1 MNEKHRI
8 CTKCV
13 MDTTDPD
20 ITFDEFG
27 VCNHCTHYD
36 KQMDQLPKGKEAQK
50 ILNKLIE
57 QIKRD
62 GQSNEYDCIIGL
74 SGGVDSTYVAY
85 LVKEKFGLRPLAVH
99 LDNGWNSELSVIN
112 MENIVKKLD
121 IDLYTHV
128 IDWEEFKDIQLSFL
142 KSSTPDSEVPSDHAI
157 FSVLRQI
164 AKKYKI
170 KHVINGINVKTESH
184 HALSW
189 SQGHSDFGYIKG
201 VQKMFGINKI
211 KTFPHGNRLT
221 ILEDIFSK
229 KWINILNYI
238 DYDKNEAKNIITE
251 KLNWKDYGGKHY
263 ESIYTKFFQGYILPQ
278 KFGYD
283 KRKMHLSSLICAGV
297 FTREAA
303 LKELEQPPYPIQEQ
317 LDDREYLI
325 KKFKITPEEF
335 EEIMN
340 RPAKTYY
347 DYPSYYGKILKSR
360 HLPKIKKI
368 LKFIFNRSK
377 SDEKS

>member
-1 MNEKHRI
+1 MSEKYRI
-8 CTKCV
+8 CNKCV

-20 ITFDEFG
+20 ITFNEVG
-27 VCNHCTHYD
+27 VCNHCTHYE
-36 KQMDQLPKGKEAQK
+36 KQMDQLPKGKEAQD
-50 ILNKLIE
+50 ILNNLIE
-57 QIKRD
+57 QIKKD

-157 FSVLRQI
+157 FSVLRQV
-164 AKKYKI
+164 AKKHKI
-170 KHVINGINVKTESH
+170 KHVINGINIKTESH

-201 VQKMFGINKI
+201 IQKKFGSKKI

-221 ILEDIFSK
+221 IFEDIFSR
-229 KWINILNYI
+229 KWVNILNFI
-238 DYDKNEAKNIITE
+238 DYDKDEAKRLITE

-297 FTREAA
+297 VTREDA
-303 LKELEQPPYPIQEQ
+303 LDELEQPPYPVQEQ

-325 KKFKITPEEF
+325 KKFKITLELF

-340 RPAKTYY
+340 RPVKSYY
-347 DYPSYYGKILKSR
+347 DYPSYYGKILKSKY
-360 HLPKIKKI
+360 LPKIKKTI
-368 LKFIFNRSK
+368 KFVMNSSK
-377 SDEKS
+377 SQGDS

>member
-1 MNEKHRI
+1 
-8 CTKCV
+8 

-20 ITFDEFG
+20 ITFNEEG
-27 VCNHCTHYD
+27 VCNHCLHYD
-36 KQMDQLPKGKEAQK
+36 VQMNQLPKGKQAQK
-50 ILNKLIE
+50 MLDDLISR
-57 QIKRD
+57 IKKD
-62 GQSNEYDCIIGL
+62 GKSKNYDCIIGL
-74 SGGVDSTYVAY
+74 SGGVDSTFVAY

-201 VQKMFGINKI
+201 VQKMFGTKKI

-221 ILEDIFSK
+221 IIEDVFSE

-238 DYDKNEAKNIITE
+238 DYDKNEAKQIITE

-297 FTREAA
+297 NTREEA
-303 LKELEQPPYPIQEQ
+303 LNELEQPPYPIQEQ
-317 LDDREYLI
+317 LDDKEYLI

-360 HLPKIKKI
+360 FLPKIKKA
-368 LKFIFNRSK
+368 LKFILVKSK
-377 SDEKS
+377 

>member
-1 MNEKHRI
+1 MIVSEKYKI
-8 CTKCV
+8 CAKCV

-20 ITFDEFG
+20 ITFNFEG

-36 KQMDQLPKGKEAQK
+36 KQMNQLPKGKQAQVM
-50 ILNKLIE
+50 LDDLIFR
-57 QIKRD
+57 IKKD
-62 GQSNEYDCIIGL
+62 GKSKEYDCVIGL

-201 VQKMFGINKI
+201 VQKMFGTKKI

-221 ILEDIFSK
+221 IIEDIFSE

-238 DYDKNEAKNIITE
+238 DYDKNEAKQIITE

-283 KRKMHLSSLICAGV
+283 KRKMHLSSLICAGGY
-297 FTREAA
+297 TREEA
-303 LKELEQPPYPIQEQ
+303 LNELKQPPYPIQEQ
-317 LDDREYLI
+317 LDDKEYLI

-340 RPAKTYY
+340 RPVKTYY

-360 HLPKIKKI
+360 FLPKIKKA
-368 LKFIFNRSK
+368 LKFILVKSK
-377 SDEKS
+377 

>member
-1 MNEKHRI
+1 MSQKYRT

-20 ITFDEFG
+20 ITFNEEG
-27 VCNHCTHYD
+27 ICNHCKQYS
-36 KQMDQLPKGKEAQK
+36 KQMNQLPKGDQAQEM
-50 ILNKLIE
+50 LDDLISR
-57 QIKRD
+57 IKNAGKSKD
-62 GQSNEYDCIIGL
+62 YDCVIGL

-201 VQKMFGINKI
+201 VQKMFGTKKI

-221 ILEDIFSK
+221 IIEDVFSK

-238 DYDKNEAKNIITE
+238 DYDKNEAKKIITE

-263 ESIYTKFFQGYILPQ
+263 ESIYTKFFQGYILTQ

-297 FTREAA
+297 LSRAEA
-303 LKELEQPPYPIQEQ
+303 LKELEEPPYPIQDQ

-325 KKFKITPEEF
+325 KKFNITPEEF

-360 HLPKIKKI
+360 FLPKIKKA
-368 LKFIFNRSK
+368 LKFILVKSK
-377 SDEKS
+377 SDVNS

>member
-1 MNEKHRI
+1 MI
-8 CTKCV
+8 CAKCV

-20 ITFDEFG
+20 ITFNEVG

-36 KQMDQLPKGKEAQK
+36 KQMDQLPKGKEAQE

-57 QIKRD
+57 QIKKD
-62 GQSNEYDCIIGL
+62 GRSNDYDCIIGL

-85 LVKEKFGLRPLAVH
+85 LVKEKFGLKPLAVH

-170 KHVINGINVKTESH
+170 KHVINGINIKTESH

-201 VQKMFGINKI
+201 IQKMFGTKKI

-221 ILEDIFSK
+221 VFEDVFSK

-238 DYDKNEAKNIITE
+238 DYDKNEAKRIITE

-297 FTREAA
+297 VTREEA

-335 EEIMN
+335 EAIMN

-360 HLPKIKKI
+360 FLPKIKKI
-368 LKFIFNRSK
+368 IKFILNRSK
-377 SDEKS
+377 SDDNS

>member
-1 MNEKHRI
+1 MSEKYTM

-20 ITFDEFG
+20 IIFDDQG
-27 VCNHCTHYD
+27 VCNHCLHYD
-36 KQMDQLPKGKEAQK
+36 KQIKQLPKGKEAERA
-50 ILNKLIE
+50 LNELIE
-57 QIKRD
+57 KIKSD
-62 GQSNEYDCIIGL
+62 GKSSDYDCIIGL

-85 LVKEKFGLRPLAVH
+85 LVKQKFGLRPLAVH

-142 KSSTPDSEVPSDHAI
+142 KSSTPDSEVPTDHAI

-164 AKKYKI
+164 AKKYNI
-170 KHVINGINVKTESH
+170 KHVINGINIKTESH

-189 SQGHSDFGYIKG
+189 SQGHSDYGYIKG
-201 VQKMFGINKI
+201 IQKIFGTKKI

-221 ILEDIFSK
+221 IFEDIFSK

-238 DYDKNEAKNIITE
+238 DYDKNEAKKIITE
-251 KLNWKDYGGKHY
+251 KLDWKDYGGKHY
-263 ESIYTKFFQGYILPQ
+263 ESIYTKFFQGYILPT

-283 KRKMHLSSLICAGV
+283 KRKMHLSSLICAGLI
-297 FTREAA
+297 TREEAIN
-303 LKELEQPPYPIQEQ
+303 ELNQPPYPVNEQ

-325 KKFKITPEEF
+325 KKFKISEEEF

-340 RPAKTYY
+340 RPIKTYY
-347 DYPSYYGKILKSR
+347 HYPSYYGKILKSKYLHR
-360 HLPKIKKI
+360 IKKTV
-368 LKFIFNRSK
+368 KFILNNKETES
-377 SDEKS
+377 

>member
-1 MNEKHRI
+1 MIREYKV
-8 CTKCV
+8 CSKCV

-20 ITFDEFG
+20 ITFNLEG

-36 KQMDQLPKGKEAQK
+36 KQMNQLPKGKQAQE
-50 ILNKLIE
+50 ILDDLISR
-57 QIKRD
+57 IKKE
-62 GQSNEYDCIIGL
+62 GKSKEYDCVIGL
-74 SGGVDSTYVAY
+74 SGGVDSTFVAY
-85 LVKEKFGLRPLAVH
+85 LVKEKFCLRPLAVH

-128 IDWEEFKDIQLSFL
+128 IDWEEFRDIQLSFL
-142 KSSTPDSEVPSDHAI
+142 KASTPDSEVPSDHAI

-170 KHVINGINVKTESH
+170 KNVINGINIKTESH

-201 VQKMFGINKI
+201 VQKKFGTKKI

-221 ILEDIFSK
+221 IIEDVFSK
-229 KWINILNYI
+229 KWISILNYI
-238 DYDKNEAKNIITE
+238 DYDKNEAKKVITE

-263 ESIYTKFFQGYILPQ
+263 ESTYTKFFQGYILPQ

-297 FTREAA
+297 CTRENA
-303 LKELEQPPYPIQEQ
+303 LKELEQPPYPIQDQ

-340 RPAKTYY
+340 LPAKTYY
-347 DYPSYYGKILKSR
+347 DYPSYYGKVLKSR
-360 HLPKIKKI
+360 FLPKIKKALKYI
-368 LKFIFNRSK
+368 LVRSK
-377 SDEKS
+377 SAVNS

>member
-1 MNEKHRI
+1 MSEKYKI

-20 ITFDEFG
+20 ITFNEEG

-36 KQMDQLPKGKEAQK
+36 KQMNQLPKGKQAQEM
-50 ILNKLIE
+50 LDDLVSR
-57 QIKRD
+57 IKKD
-62 GQSNEYDCIIGL
+62 GKSKDYDCVIGL

-85 LVKEKFGLRPLAVH
+85 LVKEKLGLRPLAVH

-164 AKKYKI
+164 AKKFKI

-201 VQKMFGINKI
+201 VQKIFGTKKI

-238 DYDKNEAKNIITE
+238 DYDKNEAKRIIAE

-297 FTREAA
+297 YTREEA

-317 LDDREYLI
+317 LDDKEYLI
-325 KKFKITPEEF
+325 KKFKITIEEF

-360 HLPKIKKI
+360 FLPKIKKA
-368 LKFIFNRSK
+368 LKFILVKFK
-377 SDEKS
+377 

>member
-1 MNEKHRI
+1 MNQKYRI

-20 ITFDEFG
+20 ITFNEDG
-27 VCNHCTHYD
+27 ICNHC
-36 KQMDQLPKGKEAQK
+36 KQYSKQINQLPKGDQAQEILDDLISK
-50 ILNKLIE
+50 IKNAGKS
-57 QIKRD
+57 KD
-62 GQSNEYDCIIGL
+62 YDCVIGL

-85 LVKEKFGLRPLAVH
+85 LVKENFGLRPLAVH

-112 MENIVKKLD
+112 MENIVKKLG

-170 KHVINGINVKTESH
+170 KYVINGINVKTESH

-201 VQKMFGINKI
+201 VQKMFGTKKI

-221 ILEDIFSK
+221 VIEDVFSK

-238 DYDKNEAKNIITE
+238 DYDKNEAKKIITE

-297 FTREAA
+297 INRAEA

-325 KKFKITPEEF
+325 KKFNITPEEF

-340 RPAKTYY
+340 RPCKTYY

-360 HLPKIKKI
+360 FLPKIKKI
-368 LKFIFNRSK
+368 LKFILVRSN
-377 SDEKS
+377 SEVNS

>member
-1 MNEKHRI
+1 MSGKYLI

-13 MDTTDPD
+13 MDTSDPD
-20 ITFDEFG
+20 ITFNAEG
-27 VCNHCTHYD
+27 VCNHCLQYD
-36 KQMDQLPKGKEAQK
+36 RQMSQLPKGKQAKEM
-50 ILNKLIE
+50 LDDLISR
-57 QIKRD
+57 IKND
-62 GQSNEYDCIIGL
+62 GKSKDYDCVIGL

-85 LVKEKFGLRPLAVH
+85 LVKVKYGLRPLAVH

-112 MENIVKKLD
+112 MENIVKKLN

-128 IDWEEFKDIQLSFL
+128 MDWEEFKDIQLSFL

-157 FSVLRQI
+157 FSILRQI

-201 VQKMFGINKI
+201 VQKMFGTKKI

-238 DYDKNEAKNIITE
+238 DYDKNEAKRIISE

-263 ESIYTKFFQGYILPQ
+263 ESIYTKFFQGYILPK

-297 FTREAA
+297 ISREEAF
-303 LKELEQPPYPIQEQ
+303 KELEQPPYPIQEQ

-325 KKFKITPEEF
+325 KKFNITTEEF
-335 EEIMN
+335 DEIMN
-340 RPAKTYY
+340 RPAKTYF
-347 DYPSYYGKILKSR
+347 DYPSYYGKILKSKS
-360 HLPKIKKI
+360 LPKIKKI
-368 LKFIFNRSK
+368 LKYIFVK
-377 SDEKS
+377 PL